1 MKIALVSPYD
11 FPYPGGVT
19 EHVRNLARCLSD
31 VGHHVRIIAPSS
43 RDDVEVVHPEVYRV
57 GSHITS
63 VPANQSVARLTLSLT
78 LRGRITQILD
88 HERFDV
94 VHLHEPLVPVLAP
107 LVLRESRAANV
118 GTFHC
123 ARDRYVGYALGRQV
137 FRALLSRLD
146 ARITVSAE
154 AHRFIN
160 SYFPHQYSPIPNG
173 VETDHDPISDVCPE
187 VMQDGTPT
195 VLFLGRLERRKG
207 LAVLIEAMNLVAA
220 RVSPIRLVVAGPFS
234 EFAAGPFRELSHRLG
249 LKDVVFVGQVSDT
262 LRKQLYRH
270 ATVFCAPSTGRES
283 QGIVLLEAMAAGT
296 PVVASDIPGYRTAL
310 VHGESGLLAVA
321 QDAASLAHCLVQ
333 AIGDE
338 RVRRTVIAGGLIA
351 ANRFSWKVI
360 APKIL
365 TIYETAIQSRTSTRF
380 FSMPGMLP
388 ETGTFNSRFAGPA
401 AS

>member
-63 VPANQSVARLTLSLT
+63 
-78 LRGRITQILD
+78 
-88 HERFDV
+88 
-94 VHLHEPLVPVLAP
+94 
-107 LVLRESRAANV
+107 ESRAANV

-333 AIGDE
+333 AIGNE

-365 TIYETAIQSRTSTRF
+365 TVYETAIRSRTSTRF
-380 FSMPGMLP
+380 FSMPGMLR